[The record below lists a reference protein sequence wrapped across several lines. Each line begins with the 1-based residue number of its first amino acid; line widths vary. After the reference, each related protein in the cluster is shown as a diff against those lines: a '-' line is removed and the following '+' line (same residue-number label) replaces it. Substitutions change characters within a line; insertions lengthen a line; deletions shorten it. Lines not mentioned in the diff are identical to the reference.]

1 MAIKDIGGVIVDT
14 AAAGHISEAAGTP
27 IAARLREVGAQVHS
41 AQDAMF
47 DVVAD
52 LEARW
57 TTSNIAID
65 TDGTPYISPGS
76 MTTRV
81 LIDSDGTPYVAG
93 VGA

>member
-1 MAIKDIGGVIVDT
+1 
-14 AAAGHISEAAGTP
+14 
-27 IAARLREVGAQVHS
+27 
-41 AQDAMF
+41 MF

-57 TTSNIAID
+57 TTSNIALD
-65 TDGTPYISPGS
+65 VDGTPYISPGS
-76 MTTRV
+76 MTTRI